1 MERQRVTTG
10 RAGQLLGGK
19 STDTIRRWVD
29 DGTLEGVKE
38 TEGRQRRKYWVYLDS
53 VQAHEAFPGDRDA
66 LSHVD
71 QTAKEAAALLLT
83 ASRHLNEAIEAQR
96 KAFEAQSDAVA
107 LLLGPN
113 SVEEL
118 LGSGNRKSA

>member
-1 MERQRVTTG
+1 MNRQLITTG

-19 STDTIRRWVD
+19 STDTIRRWVN
-29 DGTLEGVKE
+29 DGTLDGQKE
-38 TEGRQRRKYWVYLDS
+38 VEERQRAKYWVYLDS
-53 VQAHEAFPGDRDA
+53 VEAHPEFRGASAAGMA
-66 LSHVD
+66 SV
-71 QTAKEAAALLLT
+71 QTARDAAALLLT

-96 KAFEAQSDAVA
+96 KAFEAQSDATA

-118 LGSGNRKSA
+118 QER